1 MGKNNRNKGL
11 VILAG
16 GSIGHRLPFI
26 SGAAVNTAMIPVGL
40 KPAIAYLFDF
50 YIDHVS
56 EIIVVCNSDSAPDIQ
71 TQWEILSNQNKTSID
86 LKIIAKNTAHVVDS
100 LRLASSKMMS
110 SDLEDWIISP
120 VTTIP
125 TQLVNK
131 NSYLVEDDIRASAG
145 WSFIISDPDATQFIS
160 RNSKDDVHV
169 GNAFTGVF
177 RVVKHDLLDC
187 LTQIEGN
194 DLINAVSYLAS
205 SYDHQSQLVEWIDIG
220 HAINYYHA
228 KSKIVASRH
237 FNSIDIDPVKGVV
250 TKRSQK
256 IEKIQN
262 ESKYVTTLPKEIQIW
277 YPRQVGEVEVCDG
290 WAIQQMEYY
299 AYPVVSELFLYWHL
313 ETSQWQQL
321 IKSVSR
327 LLGDFKA
334 YPVMVS
340 EQEHQDLYVSKL
352 FERVDQFSSQVHQLY
367 PQIFTGQTIVVNH
380 VELYSL
386 PFLREWICTFSKN
399 LYRKEDHCLMHG
411 DLCFNNILYDPYGG
425 TLRLIDPRGGMSVD
439 SINLHA
445 GDIKYDLAKFAHS
458 AIYGYDF
465 IVAGQFKLNFSEH
478 IFCYEIFNNKNS
490 DTMTQMT
497 ADLFAEFHVNP
508 QEIDFIVGMLFVSMT
523 SLHAENSERQLLMYL
538 HGLSILNRVYKN
550 HANLH

>member
-1 MGKNNRNKGL
+1 LKKNNRNKGL

-26 SGAAVNTAMIPVGL
+26 SNAAVNTAMIPVGL
-40 KPAIAYLFDF
+40 RPAIAYLFDF
-50 YIDHVS
+50 YVDQVS
-56 EIIVVCNSDSAPDIQ
+56 EIIVICNSESALDIQ
-71 TQWEILSNQNKTSID
+71 TQWDILSNQNKIAVD
-86 LKIIAKNTAHVVDS
+86 LKVIAKNTAHVIDS
-100 LRLASSKMMS
+100 LRLASSEMMS
-110 SDLEDWIISP
+110 SGLEDWIVSP

-125 TQLVNK
+125 TQLVNR
-131 NSYLVEDDIRASAG
+131 NSYVLEDDVRASAG
-145 WSFIISDPDATQFIS
+145 WSFIMNDAKGPQFIS
-160 RNSKDDVHV
+160 RNSKDDFHL
-169 GNAFTGVF
+169 GHAFTGVF
-177 RVVKHDLLDC
+177 RAEKDDLVNCLLCLDS
-187 LTQIEGN
+187 N
-194 DLINAVSYLAS
+194 DLIDVISYLVCCHD
-205 SYDHQSQLVEWIDIG
+205 YQSQFAEWIDIG
-220 HAINYYHA
+220 HAVNYYHA

-237 FNSIDIDPVKGVV
+237 FNSIDIDPVKGLVI
-250 TKRSQK
+250 KRSQK

-262 ESKYVTTLPKEIQIW
+262 ESKYVTTLPKQIQIW
-277 YPRQVGEVEVCDG
+277 YPRQIGDVKICDG
-290 WAIQQMEYY
+290 WAIQKMEYY

-313 ETSQWQQL
+313 ESSQWQQL

-334 YPVMVS
+334 YPVVVS
-340 EQEHQDLYVSKL
+340 EHEHQDLYVSKL

-367 PQIFTGQTIVVNH
+367 PQIFTGQTIVVND

-523 SLHAENSERQLLMYL
+523 SLHVENSERQLLMYL

-550 HANLH
+550 HANMH